1 MNDSKH
7 SPNKRFRHSR
17 NILSVLVEEYRRL
30 FKDSGVMLIFLG
42 AAFLYPLLYGAIYM
56 NETIHDMPI
65 AVVDQSNSVHSRKL
79 ISRIDATP
87 YLHVTYTL
95 SNLEEVKDPFYKRQ
109 IHGVVFIPADFSHKI
124 NKKEQAT
131 VSTYSD
137 MSSFLYYRTMALGTN
152 FAILEHG
159 DEVKMDRLSDM
170 GIVGRAAEV
179 AADPFTYEDVILY
192 NQPMGYASFLLPALL
207 ILIIHQTLLFGI
219 SMSAGT
225 AREENTFHLLIP
237 PHSDRSLFHVVTG
250 KALCYFSWYLV
261 VAVYVLGFI
270 PKLFNLP
277 HIGNPMD
284 LAIMIVPFLL
294 AAIFFAMTLSVF
306 IHYRETGFIVFL
318 FTSLIFLFLSGS
330 TWPRTSMGPFWTT
343 FSYLFPSTFG
353 INGYIKINTMG
364 AKISQ
369 LNLEYIGLW
378 IQTGFYFITTLVVY
392 RWQIIGSRKRQ
403 RRTILR
409 RFSLY
414 RSDSRASNSFER
426 NSKSSL

>member
-7 SPNKRFRHSR
+7 SPNNKFRHSR
-17 NILSVLVEEYRRL
+17 NVLSVLIEEYKRL

-42 AAFLYPLLYGAIYM
+42 AAFLYPLLYGVIYM

-65 AVVDQSNSVHSRKL
+65 AVIDQSNSTHSRKL
-79 ISRIDATP
+79 IRSLDATP
-87 YLHVTYTL
+87 DLKVAHMF
-95 SNLEEVKDPFYKRQ
+95 SNMEEVKDAFFKRH
-109 IHGVVFIPADFSHKI
+109 IHGVVLIPADFSHKI
-124 NKKEQAT
+124 NRKEQAT

-159 DEVKMDRLSDM
+159 NEVKLERLNDM
-170 GIVGRAAEV
+170 GIVGRDAEV
-179 AADPFTYEDVILY
+179 AATPFTYEDVILY
-192 NQPMGYASFLLPALL
+192 NEPMGYASFLLPALL

-225 AREENTFHLLIP
+225 AREKNTFHHLIP
-237 PHSDRSLFHVVTG
+237 HNSDRSVFHVVIG

-261 VAVYVLGFI
+261 AAVYVLGFI

-284 LAIMIVPFLL
+284 IAIMIVPFLL

-306 IHYRETGFIVFL
+306 IHYRETGFVVFL

-330 TWPRTSMGPFWTT
+330 TWPRTSMGGFWTT

-364 AKISQ
+364 ANISQ
-369 LNLEYIGLW
+369 INMEYIGLW
-378 IQTGFYFITTLVVY
+378 VQAGFYFITTLVVH
-392 RWQIIGSRKRQ
+392 RWQIIGSR
-403 RRTILR
+403 RRMI
-409 RFSLY
+409 
-414 RSDSRASNSFER
+414 AEGE
-426 NSKSSL
+426 

>member
-7 SPNKRFRHSR
+7 SPNNKKFRHFR

-42 AAFLYPLLYGAIYM
+42 AAFIYPLLYGSIYM

-65 AVVDQSNSVHSRKL
+65 AVVDQSNSAHSRKL

-87 YLHVTYTL
+87 DLKVTHSFT
-95 SNLEEVKDPFYKRQ
+95 NLEEVKDSFYKGH
-109 IHGVVFIPADFSHKI
+109 IHGVVYIPADFSEKI
-124 NKKEQAT
+124 NKKQQAT

-159 DEVKMDRLSDM
+159 EQVKLERLSDM
-170 GIVGRAAEV
+170 GIVGREAEV
-179 AADPFTYEDVILY
+179 AAEPFTYKDVILY
-192 NQPMGYASFLLPALL
+192 NEPMGYASFLLPALL
-207 ILIIHQTLLFGI
+207 ILVIHQTLLFGI
-219 SMSAGT
+219 GMSAGT
-225 AREENTFHLLIP
+225 AREENTFHHLIP
-237 PHSDRSLFHVVTG
+237 ANSGRSLFHVVTG

-270 PKLFNLP
+270 PKIFNLP

-284 LAIMIVPFLL
+284 IAILIVPFLL
-294 AAIFFAMTLSVF
+294 AAIFFAMTLSAF
-306 IHYRETGFIVFL
+306 IHYRETGFVVFL

-330 TWPRTSMGPFWTT
+330 TWPRTSIGGFWTT

-364 AKISQ
+364 ANINQ
-369 LNLEYIGLW
+369 INMEYIGLW
-378 IQTGFYFITTLVVY
+378 IQTGFYFMTTLVVY
-392 RWQIIGSRKRQ
+392 RWQVLGSRKRE
-403 RRTILR
+403 LKVE
-409 RFSLY
+409 
-414 RSDSRASNSFER
+414 DE
-426 NSKSSL
+426 KS